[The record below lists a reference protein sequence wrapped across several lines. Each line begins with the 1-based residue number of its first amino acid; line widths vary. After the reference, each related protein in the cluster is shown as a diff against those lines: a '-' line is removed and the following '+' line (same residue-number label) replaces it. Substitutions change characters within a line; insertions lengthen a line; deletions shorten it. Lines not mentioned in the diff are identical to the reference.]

1 MILGIDQPTIVGAII
16 PYNGIQYF
24 EGIAG
29 GSSLKF
35 AVKVPNFV
43 TLSFASGLSDDLR
56 CKNSKNESKE
66 ELGRETVI
74 SVELNYPPDSPPN
87 LQIQNLQMI

>member
-1 MILGIDQPTIVGAII
+1 MILGLDQPTIVEAII

-43 TLSFASGLSDDLR
+43 TLSFASGLSGDLR
-56 CKNSKNESKE
+56 CKNSKM
-66 ELGRETVI
+66 
-74 SVELNYPPDSPPN
+74 N
-87 LQIQNLQMI
+87 LKKS